1 MTKYIE
7 LSEKLMNALDGDAG
21 IDGWVDV
28 ISGTLEVYSTDT
40 QIGTVVFKN
49 RDKKII
55 EVCLDSREYVIPFDV
70 DDEILNTEY
79 TRFKNIIEL
88 LWIA

>member
-1 MTKYIE
+1 MNRYIE
-7 LSEKLMNALDGDAG
+7 LSEKLMNALDWDAG
-21 IDGWVDV
+21 LDGWVDV